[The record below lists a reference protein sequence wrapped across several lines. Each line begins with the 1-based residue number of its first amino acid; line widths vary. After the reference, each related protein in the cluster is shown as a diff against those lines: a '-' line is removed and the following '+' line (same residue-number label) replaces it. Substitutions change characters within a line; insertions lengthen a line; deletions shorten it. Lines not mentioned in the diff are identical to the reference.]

1 MLNYIDY
8 PVTIITIAICCIIY
22 YFQTNSNNDLVGK
35 YAMFNM
41 QVRRGQYYRLLTSG
55 FLHGSISHLLMNM
68 FALYNLGS
76 SIEGYLG
83 SIRFAIY
90 LLLSII
96 GGNLMVYFKEK
107 RNVLTVGISGG
118 LYGIMFIYFVLLW
131 RLGYLSI
138 PSIRMSV
145 IRNVVINA
153 VITFMPGISMYGHLG
168 GAIAGIILGL
178 STFLI

>member
-1 MLNYIDY
+1 MFNYFDY
-8 PVTIITIAICCIIY
+8 PITILVIIVCCIVY
-22 YFQTNSNNDLVGK
+22 YLQTNSREEVVSK
-35 YAMFNM
+35 YAMLNM

-83 SIRFAIY
+83 SIKFLIC

-96 GGNLMVYFKEK
+96 GGNLMVYFNEK
-107 RNVLTVGISGG
+107 RNVITVGISGG
-118 LYGIMFIYFVLLW
+118 LYGLMFIYFVLLW
-131 RLGYLSI
+131 RLGLLAI

-145 IRNVVINA
+145 LRNVIINA

-168 GAIAGIILGL
+168 GAMSGIILGL
-178 STFLI
+178 IVSFI